1 MVVEVPPAANPLAIG
16 QVVARNVVPLFGVLA
31 LGWPAFNV
39 LVLYFIDTMLAIG
52 VMFAGLLGWFT
63 RGTAEDSIAS
73 RLNHGA
79 GAIGGAAFMTAFF
92 AVPLGMPLVFVG
104 AAAGGPS
111 AWSSILDDR
120 GLLAGIAWQG
130 VAAIWSYR
138 GLWEALQHRS
148 PDELRLKRRFAL
160 VFLRWMVIVIAVY
173 TPLTWLLGR
182 FMALV
187 LVALYAAASIVVE
200 IAPDRFLRLMP
211 GGSADAVAPP
221 PPAPGAPRRR
231 KRR

>member
-1 MVVEVPPAANPLAIG
+1 
-16 QVVARNVVPLFGVLA
+16 
-31 LGWPAFNV
+31 
-39 LVLYFIDTMLAIG
+39 
-52 VMFAGLLGWFT
+52 
-63 RGTAEDSIAS
+63 
-73 RLNHGA
+73 
-79 GAIGGAAFMTAFF
+79 MTAFF

-160 VFLRWMVIVIAVY
+160 VFVRWMVIVIAVY